1 MKKIIV
7 EDISLCEKLWYQFS
21 PNTSIWDLWKTIL
34 SFYSPEFFQPY
45 FIFLEDGG
53 RQGLLPLWLSKE
65 SGRYFFFGGDLPE
78 NRTFWFP
85 AELFSVF
92 FRAMPK
98 RTVLY
103 DINER
108 SVKDV
113 LHFYPQYKDYFVHD
127 ENRYYLDLKGLNHDL
142 DRYFAKFSSKHR
154 KNLFYD
160 MRKLMGGGVTV
171 RWDTS
176 AEPLENMIRL
186 NKERFAEHSD
196 FLDNKTLRQFRSFA
210 EHLERTDCLITLT
223 AEMNDKTIG
232 IEMAAI
238 YKNIY
243 YVLNGGFNPQHE
255 NIGKLL
261 IFEQIKKANTE
272 RCSEIDFLVGDTGWK
287 ELWNLDREF
296 VFTLDKEDM
305 TEEALFLLT
314 DL

>member
-1 MKKIIV
+1 MKKIIS
-7 EDISLCEKLWYQFS
+7 DNISLCEKLWNQFT

-34 SFYSPEFFQPY
+34 SFYNPELFQPY

-85 AELFSVF
+85 AEMFSAF

-103 DINER
+103 DINEC

-113 LHFYPQYKDYFVHD
+113 LRFYPQYKNHFIHD

-142 DRYFAKFSSKHR
+142 DKYFAKFSSKHR

-160 MRKLMGGGVTV
+160 MRKLIGGGVTL
-171 RWDTS
+171 RWNTS
-176 AEPLENMIRL
+176 AEPLENMIGL

-196 FLDNKTLRQFRSFA
+196 FLDNGVLRQFQSFV
-210 EHLERTDCLITLT
+210 EYLERTGCLITLT
-223 AEMNDKTIG
+223 AEMNGKIVG
-232 IEMAAI
+232 VELAAI
-238 YKNIY
+238 SKNTY
-243 YVLNGGFNPQHE
+243 YVLNGGFNPQYE

-261 IFEQIKKANTE
+261 IFEQIKKANAE
-272 RCSEIDFLVGDTGWK
+272 QYSEIDFLVGDTGWK
-287 ELWNLDREF
+287 ELWNMDKEP

-305 TEEALFLLT
+305 SDEALRLLA